1 MEEYR
6 WISKPIKINETWV
19 KNRIVVPPMAD
30 FGMTEKDGLV
40 NNRHIKRYGEYAKG
54 GAGLII
60 IEACAVTKMPESRN
74 TIGLYADVCLPGL
87 EKLAKAATQK
97 NAISLVQIMETGLC
111 TMPENSIEEINRQT
125 FLQYKEDF
133 ISAAIRCQKAGFNGV
148 ELHAAHGMYLNEIL
162 ETSTRK
168 DEYGGN
174 FENRVRILVE
184 LIHDIKANCGSDFI
198 VAVRFGNPDYQ
209 ELLQTAQAIEQAGA
223 DLLDVS
229 TGTRNYANMPLNFIF
244 DSKIYAA
251 SLVKQNT
258 NLPVIAVGNI
268 SLGEQAENVLVQNF
282 SDMVAVG
289 RGHLCD
295 PAWTNKVLAGEQP
308 ILCRNCRS
316 CVWYKDGRKCPA
328 VQKGER
334 I

>member
-1 MEEYR
+1 MQDRQGCLSRKQRSMKMKEYR
-6 WISKPIKINETWV
+6 WISEPIKVNETWI

-40 NNRHIKRYGEYAKG
+40 NKRHIKRYGEYAKG

-60 IEACAVTKMPESRN
+60 IEACAVTKMPELRN
-74 TIGLYADVCLPGL
+74 TIGLYADVCLP
-87 EKLAKAATQK
+87 
-97 NAISLVQIMETGLC
+97 
-111 TMPENSIEEINRQT
+111 
-125 FLQYKEDF
+125 
-133 ISAAIRCQKAGFNGV
+133 GFNGV

-162 ETSTRK
+162 EASTRR

-184 LIHDIKANCGSDFI
+184 LIHDIKAICGSDFI

-229 TGTRNYANMPLNFIF
+229 TGTRNYANMPSNFIF

-268 SLGEQAENVLVQNF
+268 SLGEQVIKGQ
-282 SDMVAVG
+282 
-289 RGHLCD
+289 
-295 PAWTNKVLAGEQP
+295 
-308 ILCRNCRS
+308 ILKRRII
-316 CVWYKDGRKCPA
+316 RK
-328 VQKGER
+328 GLLNLE
-334 I
+334 

>member
-1 MEEYR
+1 M
-6 WISKPIKINETWV
+6 
-19 KNRIVVPPMAD
+19 
-30 FGMTEKDGLV
+30 
-40 NNRHIKRYGEYAKG
+40 
-54 GAGLII
+54 
-60 IEACAVTKMPESRN
+60 
-74 TIGLYADVCLPGL
+74 
-87 EKLAKAATQK
+87 
-97 NAISLVQIMETGLC
+97 
-111 TMPENSIEEINRQT
+111 
-125 FLQYKEDF
+125 
-133 ISAAIRCQKAGFNGV
+133 
-148 ELHAAHGMYLNEIL
+148 
-162 ETSTRK
+162 
-168 DEYGGN
+168 
-174 FENRVRILVE
+174 
-184 LIHDIKANCGSDFI
+184 IHDIKANCGSDFI

-229 TGTRNYANMPLNFIF
+229 TGTRNYANMPPNFIF